1 MDSRPCK
8 SCSQRS
14 FVLEDESGVLVC
26 SSCGLVQSFDNYDA
40 QIGGISGTAG
50 TYVPMGTGGYGSALA
65 YKEKKIFEAHKI
77 IYDIM
82 YRLGFSESE
91 TKTVEVKDMINKIT
105 EGEFGQ
111 GDWFPVLVGACAYV
125 VLRKDNRTY
134 PIEEV
139 AEVIG
144 RDVYELGRMIRRV
157 VDFLD
162 LQLPEFDVVNSFERA
177 LKSCRSFSG
186 VSKENVNTMLT
197 QGVFIMQ
204 CAVKWFLTTGR
215 RPLPMVAAVLF
226 FVAELNQ
233 MKLKLEDVAKEVK
246 AVVSTTKLRYKE
258 LLETL
263 VEAAQVLPWGKDVT
277 VKNIVSNAPYVIQY
291 MERKS
296 RSKPGEKNN
305 GLQGS
310 GVDMD
315 DLVSMCLQ
323 KETVYE
329 GDGNDTEE
337 NDANYFVVGDKS
349 GFQEPRVDDLGN
361 LNVLRESMSLAYS
374 KFLTEVGRAESTGKS
389 GEAPQRKRRRG
400 CEAESSTKWW
410 DGRSDMCKK
419 LLLKQL
425 LEKDIGLDAMPPS
438 FVTSCLTYEK
448 RRERINAAKL
458 RIDRI
463 MNPSNFASGDTGN
476 SCQSECVDSGLS
488 KCVGKRRSRRQID
501 DIDWEDFIIE
511 TLLLHR
517 VEEKEIEKG
526 YYNTLL
532 DLHVFNSGNL

>member
-14 FVLEDESGVLVC
+14 VVLEDESGVLVC

-40 QIGGISGTAG
+40 QIGGISGTVG

-82 YRLGFSESE
+82 FRLGFSESE
-91 TKTVEVKDMINKIT
+91 TKTLEVKVMINKIT

-226 FVAELNQ
+226 FVAQLNQ

-296 RSKPGEKNN
+296 RSKPSEKNT

-329 GDGNDTEE
+329 GDGNDAEE
-337 NDANYFVVGDKS
+337 NDANYFVVEDKS

-361 LNVLRESMSLAYS
+361 LNVLHESMSLAYS
-374 KFLTEVGRAESTGKS
+374 KFLTEVGRAASTGKS

-419 LLLKQL
+419 LLLKQIV
-425 LEKDIGLDAMPPS
+425 EKDIGLDVMPPS

-476 SCQSECVDSGLS
+476 SCQSECGDSGLS
-488 KCVGKRRSRRQID
+488 KCVGKRRRGRQID